1 MSLSEL
7 PGSWSAAADRAAGTA
22 SDPDACPRP
31 PGPCGGGVVRA
42 AGPPPRY
49 GSSESAAAAVSRRHP
64 IGSGTGGSGSPG
76 DADDA
81 LLAAAAAPSPSPG
94 LTAEMALSILVD
106 CFGH

>member
-1 MSLSEL
+1 M
-7 PGSWSAAADRAAGTA
+7 
-22 SDPDACPRP
+22 
-31 PGPCGGGVVRA
+31 
-42 AGPPPRY
+42 
-49 GSSESAAAAVSRRHP
+49 SRRHP

-106 CFGH
+106 CFGHQLRDRARTVALFRLRMT